1 MFIEEH
7 KGKLYELLFVECSRL
22 ICLEQKK
29 DDDKVK
35 LWREMNDGL
44 YYVYSGC
51 RPDKNEFGIIGVQI
65 AGDMLH
71 FNTIIKDMDDI
82 HWLYHLYSVKI
93 PIRPTGSEGVFQF
106 IEVLLNLRNIII
118 TNMSLLYH
126 SSEARSQRLRKRSST
141 ISSDKEDN

>member
-7 KGKLYELLFVECSRL
+7 KSKLYELLFVECSRL

-51 RPDKNEFGIIGVQI
+51 RPDKNEFGVIGVQI
-65 AGDMLH
+65 AGDMFH
-71 FNTIIKDMDDI
+71 FNIIIKDMDDI
-82 HWLYHLYSVKI
+82 HRLYHLYSVKI

-126 SSEARSQRLRKRSST
+126 SS
-141 ISSDKEDN
+141 